1 MPITDDQL
9 DNFRKHRSLIA
20 LERNDFDDQPL
31 QAFILGIGEKLVVL
45 RNIRDFGND
54 GLFILRKEDITHV
67 TYRETDRAQKV
78 MIEADGILDDSD
90 FDCDLPL
97 DSWAELLAAL
107 PKDEIIILEDERPP
121 EEPLFFIGRIIAIEP
136 LNVRGAATSPAQPT
150 GKTSRGKSTPA
161 RSPPARSNPLT
172 FAASSATSSAA
183 GTSD

>member
-107 PKDEIIILEDERPP
+107 PKDDIIILEDERPP

-136 LNVRGAATSPAQPT
+136 LNVRGRYFTGAANWEDEPWEIDTSEI
-150 GKTSRGKSTPA
+150 TSCQIDSPYIRGFK
-161 RSPPARSNPLT
+161 RHFERR
-172 FAASSATSSAA
+172 
-183 GTSD
+183 GD